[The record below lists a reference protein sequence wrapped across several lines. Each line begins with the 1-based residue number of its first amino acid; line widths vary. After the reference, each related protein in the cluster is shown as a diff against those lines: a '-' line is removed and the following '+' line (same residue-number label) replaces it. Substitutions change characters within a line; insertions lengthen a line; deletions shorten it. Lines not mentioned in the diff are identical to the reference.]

1 MIINE
6 NELKKK
12 NKITI
17 VAAVVI
23 SITLLIFVV
32 MFRPA
37 FPYVWSIAVE
47 LVCGAILAVSLGLCI
62 NEETRLHGILF
73 ATLVFFT
80 PLISIVFGTVVNDPV
95 SLDLFLQSYGA
106 GFVLGGIYTLQAL
119 RRGKSS
125 KLGTALPK
133 LLIIFVGLISL
144 IISIY
149 VVLPFI
155 NNTVSNIYSYD
166 FSSSLLYNVLLVG
179 VPLIV
184 GLVAMK
190 FVKIFVFRYSIGI
203 DGSSV
208 FVIGP
213 PSSGKT
219 YLAIGLWDYFSKCTN
234 IIENETPALNMEN
247 PEKYGDSQRLSNLH
261 EELLEK
267 GTLPHTKVG
276 QLSTYEF
283 ILKKLLFIPIRW
295 IVMDYPGEKYTD
307 FHLRTYN
314 KAMKI
319 VISRLKEIDSY
330 NKKGDRGWKEAKVE
344 HLAETLELIPLVQEE
359 YAVRDEEYT
368 EFMESVVNVIMY
380 VKFRAAGK
388 IIFLI
393 DGNQL
398 KNEWLKKHDEDINR
412 EYSKANEIDDP
423 YYSGES
429 TISLNKALG
438 EYYLILSELSKLNK
452 RKMENISKYL
462 EKEEELLKQNASSD
476 KILDISDKRRTLE
489 NNNVISKKVA
499 FLVTKT
505 DILCNHCLSL
515 QNIINKYTPH
525 GAPGTFD
532 LSEIRDNKPATEELE
547 KQLFNML
554 IKISPNFRLCMK
566 KLNTQNIPSYFIAG
580 SLDASARM
588 DENPGKR
595 MGELNQFGFSSIEE
609 FGK

>member
-23 SITLLIFVV
+23 SIFLLILVV
-32 MFRPA
+32 LFRPA
-37 FPYVWSIAVE
+37 FPYFWSIAVE
-47 LVCGAILAVSLGLCI
+47 FVCGAILAVSLGLCI
-62 NEETRLHGILF
+62 NEETRLHGILY
-73 ATLVFFT
+73 ASLVFFT
-80 PLISIVFGTVVNDPV
+80 PLISIVFGLIVNNPV

-133 LLIIFVGLISL
+133 LLIIFVVLISL
-144 IISIY
+144 IILGY
-149 VVLPFI
+149 VVPPYI
-155 NNTVSNIYSYD
+155 NYIINYGFLSSISSEYFFQNL
-166 FSSSLLYNVLLVG
+166 FSVFGLI
-179 VPLIV
+179 LIV
-184 GLVAMK
+184 IILK
-190 FVKIFVFRYSIGI
+190 FNILIHNIGI

-247 PEKYGDSQRLSNLH
+247 PEEYGDSQRLSNLH

-267 GTLPHTKVG
+267 GTLPHTKIG

-295 IVMDYPGEKYTD
+295 IVMDYPGEKYTV
-307 FHLRTYN
+307 FHLRAYN

-319 VISRLKEIDSY
+319 VLSRLKEIDSE
-330 NKKGDRGWKEAKVE
+330 NKIGNRGWTEAKVE
-344 HLAETLELIPLVQEE
+344 HLAETLELISLIQEE

-368 EFMESVVNVIMY
+368 EFMESVVTVIMY
-380 VKFRAAGK
+380 VNFRAAGK

-393 DGNQL
+393 DGNQF
-398 KNEWLKKHDEDINR
+398 KNEWLKNHGEDINR
-412 EYSKANEIDDP
+412 DYIQANEIDDS
-423 YYSGES
+423 YSSGEL

-438 EYYLILSELSKLNK
+438 EYNLILSELSKLN
-452 RKMENISKYL
+452 RIKMKHIAKFLKNEEN
-462 EKEEELLKQNASSD
+462 LLKQNASHD
-476 KILDISDKRRTLE
+476 KIQQVSDNRRTLE
-489 NNNVISKKVA
+489 NNNEISKKVA

-505 DILCNHCLSL
+505 DILCNNCLSL
-515 QNIINKYTPH
+515 QKIINKYAPH
-525 GAPGTFD
+525 GALGTFD

-566 KLNTQNIPSYFIAG
+566 KLNTQDIPSYFIAG

>member
-23 SITLLIFVV
+23 SIFLLILVV
-32 MFRPA
+32 LFRPA
-37 FPYVWSIAVE
+37 FPYFWSIAVE
-47 LVCGAILAVSLGLCI
+47 FVCGAILAVSLGLCI
-62 NEETRLHGILF
+62 NEETRLHGILY
-73 ATLVFFT
+73 ASLVFFT
-80 PLISIVFGTVVNDPV
+80 PLISIVFGLIVNNPV

-133 LLIIFVGLISL
+133 LLIVFVVLISL
-144 IISIY
+144 IILGY
-149 VVLPFI
+149 VVPPYI
-155 NNTVSNIYSYD
+155 NYIINYGFLSSISSEYFFQNL
-166 FSSSLLYNVLLVG
+166 FSVFGLI
-179 VPLIV
+179 LIV
-184 GLVAMK
+184 IILK
-190 FVKIFVFRYSIGI
+190 FNILIHNIGI

-247 PEKYGDSQRLSNLH
+247 PEEYGDSQRLSNLH

-267 GTLPHTKVG
+267 GTLPHTKIG

-295 IVMDYPGEKYTD
+295 IVMDYPGEKYTV
-307 FHLRTYN
+307 FHLRAYN

-319 VISRLKEIDSY
+319 VLSRLKEIDSE
-330 NKKGDRGWKEAKVE
+330 NKIGNRGWTEAKVE
-344 HLAETLELIPLVQEE
+344 HLAETLELISLIQEE

-368 EFMESVVNVIMY
+368 EFMESVVTVIMY
-380 VKFRAAGK
+380 VNFRAAGK

-393 DGNQL
+393 DGNQF
-398 KNEWLKKHDEDINR
+398 KNEWLKNHGEDINR
-412 EYSKANEIDDP
+412 DYIQANEIDDS
-423 YYSGES
+423 YSSGEL

-438 EYYLILSELSKLNK
+438 EYNLILSELSKLN
-452 RKMENISKYL
+452 RIKMKHIAKFLKNEEN
-462 EKEEELLKQNASSD
+462 LLKQNASHD
-476 KILDISDKRRTLE
+476 KIQQVSDNRRTLE
-489 NNNVISKKVA
+489 NNNEISKKVA

-505 DILCNHCLSL
+505 DILCNNCLSL
-515 QNIINKYTPH
+515 QKIINKYAPH
-525 GAPGTFD
+525 GALGTFD

-566 KLNTQNIPSYFIAG
+566 KLNTQDIPSYFIAG

>member
-17 VAAVVI
+17 VAAVAI
-23 SITLLIFVV
+23 SIFLLILVV
-32 MFRPA
+32 LFRPA
-37 FPYVWSIAVE
+37 FPYFWSIAVE
-47 LVCGAILAVSLGLCI
+47 FVCGAILAVSLGLCI
-62 NEETRLHGILF
+62 NEETRLHGILY
-73 ATLVFFT
+73 ASLVFFT
-80 PLISIVFGTVVNDPV
+80 PLISIVFGTIVNDPV

-106 GFVLGGIYTLQAL
+106 GFVLGAIYTLQAL

-133 LLIIFVGLISL
+133 LLIIFVVLISL
-144 IISIY
+144 IIIIY
-149 VVLPFI
+149 SVFLPFI
-155 NNTVSNIYSYD
+155 NNINYYGFPSS
-166 FSSSLLYNVLLVG
+166 FSFEYFLPYLFPVIV
-179 VPLIV
+179 LIV
-184 GLVAMK
+184 MVVIL
-190 FVKIFVFRYSIGI
+190 IFYILRHNIGI

-247 PEKYGDSQRLSNLH
+247 PEEYGDSQRLSNLH
-261 EELLEK
+261 EELLKK
-267 GTLPHTKVG
+267 GTLPHTKIG

-295 IVMDYPGEKYTD
+295 IVMDYPGEKYTV
-307 FHLRTYN
+307 FHLRAYN

-319 VISRLKEIDSY
+319 VLSRLKEIDSE
-330 NKKGDRGWKEAKVE
+330 NKIGNRGWTEAKVE
-344 HLAETLELIPLVQEE
+344 HLAETLELISLIQEE

-380 VKFRAAGK
+380 VNFRAAGK

-393 DGNQL
+393 DGNQF
-398 KNEWLKKHDEDINR
+398 KNEWLKNHGEDINR
-412 EYSKANEIDDP
+412 DYIQANEIDDS
-423 YYSGES
+423 YSSDEL

-438 EYYLILSELSKLNK
+438 EYNLILSELSKLN
-452 RKMENISKYL
+452 RIKMKHIAKFLKNEEN
-462 EKEEELLKQNASSD
+462 LLKQNASHD
-476 KILDISDKRRTLE
+476 KIQQVSDNRRTLE
-489 NNNVISKKVA
+489 NNNEISKKVA
-499 FLVTKT
+499 FVVTKT
-505 DILCNHCLSL
+505 DILCNNCLSL
-515 QNIINKYTPH
+515 QKIINKYAPH